1 MKGLKVVLWVCGIMM
16 LLGFVEMLIPIR
28 FMAEWYK
35 PFDIELPLDP
45 MTTYM
50 VRVCQAMA
58 GLVGVFLVILA
69 QDPLKYGPMVLLAG
83 YGDLFLALTVLVW
96 GSRYGL
102 PPLMVWL
109 GTAAMVIIG
118 VLILVFRGKA
128 IQEQGAP
135 QEQQGEAI

>member
-1 MKGLKVVLWVCGIMM
+1 MKGLKVVLWVCGILM

-35 PFDIELPLDP
+35 PFDIELPLDA

-50 VRVCQAMA
+50 ARVCQAMA